1 MLKVFYRKNR
11 IYCSFHI
18 VTGTYSI
25 CFCGNRQ
32 QYKRLSQK
40 LMERIKITIK
50 TQWKHQTHQQ
60 QFKHFNTKL
69 HFILKMT
76 PLNQLG
82 FQQQR
87 QYVLPKEVIKKE
99 YEAQRKDFTLS
110 YTRMILFDCCCF
122 FFFWTLFFG
131 LSLNLS
137 MGKMIH
143 LFCFLFFFLSL
154 TADDPIIVVLLLLC
168 FFTIP
173 CICNLWKPQQK
184 EIPWKIKKNSIHV
197 SEPLYFYFYVCIYVC
212 MYVYFVINYY
222 LILKVKGQQ

>member
-32 QYKRLSQK
+32 QYRRLFQK

-69 HFILKMT
+69 HFRLKMT

-110 YTRMILFDCCCF
+110 YTSTILFDCCCF
-122 FFFWTLFFG
+122 FFSEHSFLAFHLICPWGKWFICFVFSSFFY
-131 LSLNLS
+131 
-137 MGKMIH
+137 
-143 LFCFLFFFLSL
+143 
-154 TADDPIIVVLLLLC
+154 LLLLM
-168 FFTIP
+168 I
-173 CICNLWKPQQK
+173 Q
-184 EIPWKIKKNSIHV
+184 
-197 SEPLYFYFYVCIYVC
+197 
-212 MYVYFVINYY
+212 
-222 LILKVKGQQ
+222 